1 MTTGVEN
8 TGMNTIEGLITF
20 FVAIGL
26 LVVAASLYHKTE
38 RNYGK
43 DLDIHMFYWGGMV
56 AVGIIISFVPVG
68 KYVFS
73 GLSYTF
79 IGAWLPIY
87 ESIRAVCSPMEDDD
101 KTWLQ
106 YWLVGGILF
115 IATAWVDDVTNDQV
129 DVYWHAFLFGFFFW
143 LYYPKTDGAYIIY
156 EKITK
161 PYLAPKVKPFATD
174 MDNMI
179 QNAYAMLMN
188 VAHLWIVGL
197 FFVFL
202 PAGLKR
208 IVAIAIGTGY
218 PLVSSIGAAVSEE
231 IEDDTY
237 WLTYWS
243 CYGIL
248 FITMDILE
256 NWIGWIPGFYALV
269 ICASV
274 YLMLPM
280 FNGADKV
287 FRKVLVPLAGLKE
300 LLMLRDAIM
309 IKKQMLKDLDPE
321 RAEFVRKAIA
331 KFYNEHEDDKD
342 PDKLKNEL
350 MTGYS
355 NMNIRQLPAFS
366 MPDFSGFK
374 MPKVP
379 SITSFMKKTNSND
392 NVSVISAGTAN
403 EKTHILV

>member
-1 MTTGVEN
+1 MSTGTED
-8 TGMNTIEGLITF
+8 TGMNVVDAMISSVVSIGM
-20 FVAIGL
+20 VAG
-26 LVVAASLYHKTE
+26 VAVLYHTTE

-43 DLDIHMFYWGGMV
+43 CINTHACYWGVMV
-56 AVGIIISFVPVG
+56 AVAIVVANVPFG
-68 KYVFS
+68 KYIFS
-73 GLSYTF
+73 GLSYTL

-87 ESIRAVCSPMEDDD
+87 ESIRAVCSPDERDD

-106 YWLVGGILF
+106 YWMVGGIF
-115 IATAWVDDVTNDQV
+115 FVITTWVDDLTSSQTDI
-129 DVYWHAFLFGFFFW
+129 YWHAFLFCFFLW

-379 SITSFMKKTNSND
+379 SITSFMKKTNSDD